1 MDNFFTVC
9 GFVLVTCLLSHNVP
23 DSPVERQQSD
33 ELMMHHE
40 ADKTRIE
47 SQRHDAL
54 PDSLTTI

>member
-1 MDNFFTVC
+1 MENSFAAY

-23 DSPVERQQSD
+23 DSPVEREQSD

-40 ADKTRIE
+40 VDKIMIE